1 MSNTFCI
8 KRLWLVYKWQFM
20 SNPKSVLYLV
30 LTFIGIPLL
39 LCSLCVMGMFGPENY
54 IHVRFMNVVDI
65 MIGVYFGFSIALS
78 VISAKVLDEKK
89 NRMTILTLPASNEE
103 KVVGMWL
110 YGSLSAMSITF
121 LSMTLGTFLFLNYG
135 MPLMTSH
142 DGGEFFSLME
152 EKGWFSN
159 AYIIRYI
166 YTYFE
171 ILVIQTM
178 IYVGWIMS
186 IGNYLKRILILV
198 GGACLLGIVYLEVYF
213 YHSTALEADEINIF
227 AVNLPLTL
235 VCMYLS
241 YRTFC
246 KIPV

>member
-1 MSNTFCI
+1 MSNTFSI

-20 SNPKSVLYLV
+20 SNPKSALYLV

-39 LCSLCVMGMFGPENY
+39 LCSLCVMGMFGPEND

-89 NRMTILTLPASNEE
+89 KRMTILTLPASNEE

-110 YGSLSAMSITF
+110 YGSLSVMAVTF
-121 LSMTLGTFLFLNYG
+121 LSMAFGTFLFLNYG

-142 DGGEFFSLME
+142 DGGEFFRLME
-152 EKGWFSN
+152 EKGWFSD

-166 YTYFE
+166 YIYFE
-171 ILVIQTM
+171 TLVIQTM
-178 IYVGWIMS
+178 IYFGWIMS
-186 IGNYLKRILILV
+186 IGNYLKRILLLV
-198 GGACLLGIVYLEVYF
+198 GGACLLGMVYLELYF
-213 YHSTALEADEINIF
+213 HHPDASGFDEINTFVID
-227 AVNLPLTL
+227 LPMTL

-241 YRTFC
+241 YLRFC

>member
-1 MSNTFCI
+1 MSNTFSI
-8 KRLWLVYKWQFM
+8 KRLWLVYKWQLM
-20 SNPKSVLYLV
+20 SNPKSALFLV

-39 LCSLCVMGMFGPENY
+39 LCSLCVMGMFGPEND

-78 VISAKVLDEKK
+78 VISARVLDEKK

-110 YGSLSAMSITF
+110 YGSLSVMAATF
-121 LSMTLGTFLFLNYG
+121 LSMAFGTFLFLDYG

-142 DGGEFFSLME
+142 DGGEFFRLME

-166 YTYFE
+166 YMYFE
-171 ILVIQTM
+171 TLVIQTM
-178 IYVGWIMS
+178 IYFGWIMS
-186 IGNYLKRILILV
+186 IGNFLKRILLLV
-198 GGACLLGIVYLEVYF
+198 GGACLLGIAYLEIYF
-213 YHSTALEADEINIF
+213 YHSTVFDADEIYTFVID
-227 AVNLPLTL
+227 LPMTL

-241 YRTFC
+241 YRRFC